1 MNEQAENN
9 WLYSLDE
16 ESFEYYKQTLAA
28 LKEDRPQ
35 LTFNQA
41 HAYAKEYTAYLRHAE
56 WAWGSYRKP
65 L

>member
-1 MNEQAENN
+1 MNEQNENN
-9 WLYSLDE
+9 WLCSLDE

-56 WAWGSYRKP
+56 
-65 L
+65 